1 MKPFSI
7 AKQMT
12 STVPIV
18 YRGRFRV
25 PQKIFNGTD
34 AGLTRLPISANC
46 SKEAQM
52 RRTLLALATT
62 AGVAIAFNVGSAPAS
77 AQDISVR
84 FGSGYGGDHWRGHA
98 YGHRGAYWREGRH
111 FASCR
116 TVISE
121 RRGPIV
127 VKKVI
132 NRC

>member
-1 MKPFSI
+1 
-7 AKQMT
+7 
-12 STVPIV
+12 
-18 YRGRFRV
+18 
-25 PQKIFNGTD
+25 
-34 AGLTRLPISANC
+34 
-46 SKEAQM
+46 M
-52 RRTLLALATT
+52 RRTLLALA
-62 AGVAIAFNVGSAPAS
+62 AGLAIASNVAPAPAS

-84 FGSGYGGDHWRGHA
+84 FGSGYRGDHWRGHA
-98 YGHRGAYWREGRH
+98 YDHRGAYWRGGRH

>member
-1 MKPFSI
+1 
-7 AKQMT
+7 
-12 STVPIV
+12 
-18 YRGRFRV
+18 
-25 PQKIFNGTD
+25 
-34 AGLTRLPISANC
+34 
-46 SKEAQM
+46 M

-62 AGVAIAFNVGSAPAS
+62 VGVAIASNVASAPAS

-84 FGSGYGGDHWRGHA
+84 FGSGYSGDHWRGRA
-98 YGHRGAYWREGRH
+98 YDHRGAYWREGRH

-116 TVISE
+116 TVIRE